1 MNMLTLLT
9 QELKSLC
16 VFHVYLLDLIV
27 EQGTITVVL
36 IEFGAD

>member
-27 EQGTITVVL
+27 EQGAYNHGSDRIRC
-36 IEFGAD
+36 